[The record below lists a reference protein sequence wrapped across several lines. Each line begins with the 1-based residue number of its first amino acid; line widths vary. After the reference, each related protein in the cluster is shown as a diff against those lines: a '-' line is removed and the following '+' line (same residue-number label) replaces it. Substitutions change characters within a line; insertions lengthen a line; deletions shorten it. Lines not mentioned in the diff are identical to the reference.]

1 MNSWNYWELNAPST
15 TRGDRDMKE
24 ATKEKIESLMKQ
36 NQDLKDEIESLK
48 KQIRT
53 LERGCA
59 CYINNIKRSKE
70 C

>member
-1 MNSWNYWELNAPST
+1 
-15 TRGDRDMKE
+15 MKE